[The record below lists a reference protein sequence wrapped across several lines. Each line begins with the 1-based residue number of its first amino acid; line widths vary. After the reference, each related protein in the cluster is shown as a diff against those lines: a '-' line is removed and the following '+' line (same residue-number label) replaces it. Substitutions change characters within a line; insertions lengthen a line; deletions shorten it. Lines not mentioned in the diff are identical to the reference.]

1 MALPKDNVTVLGIG
15 RLGICTALVLEQQGK
30 YNVVGVDTNESYV
43 KAIQD
48 KTFRTTEPMVN
59 EYLARS
65 TNFKATTDLD
75 EGLRHSDTCEP
86 PPRSSACFAE
96 LWLIFVLQLPH
107 ICSHA
112 LHWRQKAL

>member
-1 MALPKDNVTVLGIG
+1 MALPEDNVTVLGIG
-15 RLGICTALVLEQQGK
+15 RLGICTALVLEQQGG

-65 TNFKATTDLD
+65 TKFKATTDLE

-86 PPRSSACFAE
+86 PPPPRASVCFSV
-96 LWLIFVLQLPH
+96 LYLIFVLQLPH

-112 LHWRQKAL
+112 FHWR